1 MFFVEVDC
9 LMHDELLSNNY
20 PVLIYLL
27 NFIFVGGFGDDTPKH
42 DNVPN
47 MKLVMNPEGIQHN
60 DQTVQHNYNK

>member
-1 MFFVEVDC
+1 MMNYYRTIIRYLFIYSLFF
-9 LMHDELLSNNY
+9 
-20 PVLIYLL
+20 
-27 NFIFVGGFGDDTPKH
+27 FVGGFGDDTPKH